1 MTAHRDIPS
10 SPEEVIRRASTPL
23 EPKPTSLEPRLPK
36 LEGIRAVL
44 FDIYGTL
51 IISGSGDIGAAD
63 PTIRGQA
70 FAEALEAV
78 GIEYRGDPE
87 AGARILREQ
96 IDASHAHSRERGIE
110 FPEIDIVAVWRSTYQ
125 KLEAGSLITAG
136 QQVDFELLATEFEV
150 RTNPVWPMP
159 GLVECLTR
167 LRESGRVLGIISN
180 AQFFTPAV
188 FPALAGDTLE
198 KLGIAQDLRYYSYE
212 HGKAKPGVW
221 LYEEAA
227 RGLAS
232 QADFA
237 ASKGPITPQ
246 ETLYVG
252 NDMRND
258 IWPAAKVG
266 FKTVLFA
273 GDERSLRLREDDANR
288 EQQPEPD
295 AVVTELDQISKL
307 LRTND

>member
-1 MTAHRDIPS
+1 MTANREAQMT
-10 SPEEVIRRASTPL
+10 PEDVIRRASAPL
-23 EPKPTSLEPRLPK
+23 EPKATSLEPQLPK
-36 LEGIRAVL
+36 IDGIRAVL

-63 PTIRGQA
+63 PNIRGQA
-70 FAEALEAV
+70 FAEALQAV
-78 GIEYRGDPE
+78 GVEYRGDPE

-96 IDASHAHSRERGIE
+96 IDASHARSREEGIE
-110 FPEIDIVAVWRSTYQ
+110 FPEIDIVAVWQGTYQ
-125 KLEAGSLITAG
+125 QLEAGSQITAG

-198 KLGIAQDLRYYSYE
+198 KLGIAPDLRYYSYE

-227 RGLAS
+227 RGLAAL
-232 QADFA
+232 ADLTTQ
-237 ASKGPITPQ
+237 KGPITPH

-266 FKTVLFA
+266 FKTALFA
-273 GDERSLRLREDDANR
+273 GDERSLRLREDDPNR
-288 EQQPEPD
+288 QQQSEPD
-295 AVVTELDQISKL
+295 AVVTELGQL
-307 LRTND
+307 LDVIRID